1 MVKKV
6 PEGGYKDIFNSSPAT
21 ILVMDIDTPFY
32 NILDVIETDLQ

>member
-6 PEGGYKDIFNSSPAT
+6 PEGGFKDIFNCSPGT